1 MTTTHGGYRAGAGR
15 KRLAPDGV
23 EKRSV
28 SLPADMWEY
37 VKELGEGN
45 YSAGV
50 RRLVEASRLGVL
62 LQDKS

>member
-1 MTTTHGGYRAGAGR
+1 MNTTTHGGTRPGAGR

-28 SLPADMWEY
+28 SLPSDMWEI

-45 YSAGV
+45 YSAGI
-50 RRLVEASRLGVL
+50 RKLIDAHRPHIKAT
-62 LQDKS
+62 

>member
-1 MTTTHGGYRAGAGR
+1 MPTTHGGYRAGAGR

-37 VKELGEGN
+37 VKELGGGN
-45 YSAGV
+45 HSAGI

-62 LQDKS
+62 P

>member
-1 MTTTHGGYRAGAGR
+1 MTNQHGGPRAGAGR

-28 SLPADMWEY
+28 SLPPDMWGY

-50 RRLVEASRLGVL
+50 RRLVEASRLGIL
-62 LQDKS
+62 TQDKA